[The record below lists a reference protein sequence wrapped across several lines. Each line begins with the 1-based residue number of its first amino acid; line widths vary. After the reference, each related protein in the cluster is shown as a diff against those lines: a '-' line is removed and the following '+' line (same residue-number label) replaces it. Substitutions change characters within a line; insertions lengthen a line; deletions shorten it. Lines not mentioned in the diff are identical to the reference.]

1 MARLLP
7 SRSDPDVDA
16 SPRVVGLDDDDAEDL
31 LSALSSTT
39 ARDVLAALHDEPTN
53 PAALAE
59 TVDTSLQNV
68 QYHLGRL
75 ESAGAIRV
83 VDTVYSEKGREM
95 DVYAPADRPLV
106 VVAAT
111 DEETAGVS
119 DVLTRLLGGVAVVAV
134 ASLLAQVLVD
144 GLPFVARTGAGG
156 GDAGGTV
163 GTADVAAEA
172 TTAAAA
178 TGPPPG
184 LLVFLGGVT
193 VLLAWLAVWVVRR
206 R

>member
-1 MARLLP
+1 MARLFP
-7 SRSDPDVDA
+7 SRSDPDIDA

-39 ARDVLAALHDEPTN
+39 AREILAALHDEPTN

-75 ESAGAIRV
+75 ESAGVIRV

-106 VVAAT
+106 VVAA
-111 DEETAGVS
+111 DNEETAGVS
-119 DVLTRLLGGVAVVAV
+119 DVLARLLGGVAIVGV
-134 ASLLAQVLVD
+134 ASLLAQFLVD
-144 GLPFVARTGAGG
+144 GLPFVARTGG
-156 GDAGGTV
+156 GDAGGAV
-163 GTADVAAEA
+163 GAADVATEA
-172 TTAAAA
+172 TTTAAA

>member
-7 SRSDPDVDA
+7 SQSDPEVDA

-31 LSALSSTT
+31 LGALSSTT
-39 ARDVLAALHDEPTN
+39 ARRILAALHDEPTN

-59 TVDTSLQNV
+59 SVDTSLQNA
-68 QYHLGRL
+68 QYHLERL
-75 ESAGAIRV
+75 DSAGAVEV

-106 VVAAT
+106 VVAA
-111 DEETAGVS
+111 DNEETAGVS
-119 DVLTRLLGGVAVVAV
+119 DVLARLLGGGAVVGI
-134 ASLLAQVLVD
+134 ASLLAQFLVD
-144 GLPFVARTGAGG
+144 GVPFVARSGG
-156 GDAGGTV
+156 GDGGAV
-163 GTADVAAEA
+163 GTADVA
-172 TTAAAA
+172 TQAAAS

-184 LLVFLGGVT
+184 LLVFLGGMT

>member
-1 MARLLP
+1 MARLFP
-7 SRSDPDVDA
+7 SRSDPDIDA

-31 LSALSSTT
+31 LGALSSTT
-39 ARDVLAALHDEPTN
+39 AREMLAALHDEPTN

-106 VVAAT
+106 VVAAD

-119 DVLTRLLGGVAVVAV
+119 DVLARLLGGVAVVGI
-134 ASLLAQVLVD
+134 ASLLAQFLVD
-144 GLPFVARTGAGG
+144 GAPFVARTGG
-156 GDAGGTV
+156 GDAGGAI

-172 TTAAAA
+172 TTTAAA

-193 VLLAWLAVWVVRR
+193 VLLAWLAVWAVRQR
-206 R
+206 